1 MAALLRLY
9 RIDTTEFD
17 PDQANIFRM
26 AHDALVQGHLVATS
40 NIASIGIYNPPATI
54 YLLMLA
60 ALFSPNPLSGAL
72 LNALLA
78 ILAVLMTYIFLRL
91 SYGRL
96 VATIAAATYA
106 TARDAVNYSR
116 FMWNQNFLL
125 LFVTLFMAVL
135 FWGVVARR
143 KGWLAP
149 ALLLL
154 GWCIQLH
161 GTGVLLA
168 VPLAAAL
175 LLAPWKTLH
184 WRDLLLGAVGWLVI
198 YAPYLIW
205 WVYSDFL
212 DLQYLR
218 THHVTQAT
226 VFNNEPLLMYRYL
239 WSPYGDN
246 LSNTHAVI
254 YPYVSLF
261 QWLGGTLTDL
271 VVAGIVFVLLWAL
284 WSHGVLRAWRGNWQK
299 PWLALWGYGK
309 AWWLSLRASPTR
321 CGLIVLLAWQLPVLL
336 LLHRSLTLYNQYF
349 IVYLP
354 GPFIF
359 IGLLLANISEWFR
372 RRGGWGQL
380 ARFLVYSMSI
390 IVVVALF
397 LTTAAYVFD
406 FSHGNISDG
415 GTYHHLNSLQD
426 AVQAADQLA
435 QQRHLSRLYMS
446 ADSNTLPSLS
456 YLAQSTHTPAAVFNT
471 ACFMLP
477 TAADGPAVWLVP
489 PYNSATDAFA
499 THFAHAT
506 LVETTPQLGGTDSS
520 YHIYIVDPLASRS
533 RTSQVLSQDL
543 NFVGAQS
550 FTSQGA
556 SWIATRWSFQRS
568 EQPDYRTTYN
578 YQLASAAAHGASVTC
593 TATATRAG
601 DQLVVPF
608 QKTSASLVVSVTTYA
623 SRPFVI
629 VPRLL
634 RPFDIRFDTFMNVD
648 DKHQVLLTKQGK
660 DHITV

>member
-9 RIDTTEFD
+9 GINTTEFD

-54 YLLMLA
+54 YLLMVA
-60 ALFSPNPLSGAL
+60 ALFSSNPLSGAL

-78 ILAVLMTYIFLRL
+78 ILAVLATYILLRL

-96 VATIAAATYA
+96 AATIAAATYA
-106 TARDAVNYSR
+106 TARDVVNYSR

-125 LFVTLFMAVL
+125 LFVVLFIAAL
-135 FWGVVARR
+135 FWGVVAQR

-149 ALLLL
+149 ALVLL
-154 GWCIQLH
+154 GWCVQLH
-161 GTGVLLA
+161 GTGALLA
-168 VPLAAAL
+168 LPLAAAL
-175 LLAPWKTLH
+175 LLAPWKTLR
-184 WRDLLLGAVGWLVI
+184 WRDLLLGIVGLFII

-205 WVYSDFL
+205 WLYSDFL
-212 DLQYLR
+212 DFQYLR

-226 VFNNEPLLMYRYL
+226 VFNKEPLLMYRYL
-239 WSPYGDN
+239 WSPYGNN
-246 LSNTHAVI
+246 LSNNHSVI
-254 YPYVSLF
+254 YPYMSLF
-261 QWLGGTLTDL
+261 QWLGGSLTDL

-284 WSHGVLRAWRGNWQK
+284 WSRGVLRAWSGSWQK
-299 PWLALWGYGK
+299 PLHSLWSYGK

-359 IGLLLANISEWFR
+359 IGLLLANVSEWFR
-372 RRGGWGQL
+372 RHGGWGQV
-380 ARFLVYSMSI
+380 ARFLAYSVSI

-397 LTTAAYVFD
+397 LTTAAYVFN
-406 FSHGNISDG
+406 SSNGNISDG

-426 AVQAADQLA
+426 AVQTADQLA
-435 QQRHLSRLYMS
+435 QQRHLSRLYIS
-446 ADSNTLPSLS
+446 ADGNTLPSLS
-456 YLAQSTHTPAAVFNT
+456 YLAQSTRTPATVFNT
-471 ACFMLP
+471 SCFMLP
-477 TAADGPAVWLVP
+477 AASDGPAVWLVP
-489 PYNSATDAFA
+489 PYNSATDTFA
-499 THFAHAT
+499 TQFAHAT
-506 LVETTPQLGGTDSS
+506 LVDTTPQLGGTTSS
-520 YHIYIVDPLASRS
+520 YHIYIVDPLAAVSG
-533 RTSQVLSQDL
+533 TPQVLSQDL

-550 FTSQGA
+550 FTAQGT
-556 SWIATRWSFQRS
+556 SWLATRWSFQRS
-568 EQPDYRTTYN
+568 EQPSYSTTYN
-578 YQLASAAAHGASVTC
+578 YQLTSAAAHGASITC
-593 TATATRAG
+593 SATATRVG

-608 QKTSASLVVSVTTYA
+608 QKTSAPLAVSVTAYA

-629 VPRLL
+629 APRLL
-634 RPFDIRFDTFMNVD
+634 RPLGIRFDTFMNVD
-648 DKHQVLLTKQGK
+648 DKHLVLLTSQGK
-660 DHITV
+660 DRVTV